1 MEFSFSLVPTTDLR
15 SYTRIVERAEA
26 WGFDHVWCP
35 DQGFMRD
42 PFVALACAGAT
53 TTIPLGLAV
62 TNPFSRHPVQVARA
76 AGTLADLRDG
86 RFILGYGAGELE
98 RQRRRMGAPEGPLI
112 PAMRDAITTVR
123 RLLNGERVS
132 IDTPVFRL
140 VDVGLEFVPTA
151 PVPIY
156 IATAGP
162 AAFALSGEVAD
173 GVIVG
178 DVACPVAMREIVRV
192 VREAAAKAGRA
203 PGAVKVVAWVS
214 TIVTDDPAP
223 LREMLRLPVIG
234 RAASNTAAWTRGLL
248 GVDDA
253 TVATLKAALSSG
265 ARSIGQEVVPDSL
278 IEAMTLV
285 GSADHVVSRIRA
297 LGEAGVDMIGCR
309 MPVALA
315 GQVDF
320 EGNLTRISESVIPQ
334 FRQGKAA

>member
-1 MEFSFSLVPTTDLR
+1 MQFSFSLVPTMGLR
-15 SYTRIVERAEA
+15 DYARVVQRAEA

-42 PFVALACAGAT
+42 PFVALAAAAT
-53 TTIPLGLAV
+53 GTSIPLGLAV

-76 AGTLADLRDG
+76 AGTLADLRNG
-86 RFILGYGAGELE
+86 QFILGYGAGELE

-112 PAMRDAITTVR
+112 AALRDAVTTCR
-123 RLLNGERVS
+123 RLLAGERVS
-132 IDTPVFRL
+132 IESPVFQLR
-140 VDVGLEFVPTA
+140 DVGLEFTPTA

-162 AAFALSGEVAD
+162 QAFALSGELAD

-178 DVACPVAMREIVRV
+178 DVACPKAMREIVRL
-192 VREAAAKAGRA
+192 VREAAERAGRP

-214 TIVTDDPAP
+214 TIVTDEPAA

-234 RAASNTAAWTRGLL
+234 RAASNMAGWTRGLL
-248 GVDDA
+248 GVDDHA
-253 TVATLKAALSSG
+253 VAALKAALASPAG
-265 ARSIGQEVVPDSL
+265 GIGQDIVPDSL
-278 IEAMTLV
+278 IDAMALV
-285 GSADHVVSRIRA
+285 GTASDLVARIAA

-315 GQVDF
+315 SRVDF
-320 EGNLTRISESVIPQ
+320 EGNLARIAEQVIPA
-334 FRQGKAA
+334 FRNGERR

>member
-15 SYTRIVERAEA
+15 SYARIVRRAED

-42 PFVALACAGAT
+42 PFVALASAAT
-53 TTIPLGLAV
+53 ITSIPLGLAV

-112 PAMRDAITTVR
+112 PAMRDAVNTVR
-123 RLLNGERVS
+123 RLLAGERVS
-132 IDTPVFRL
+132 IESPVFQLR
-140 VDVGLEFVPTA
+140 DVGLEFHPTSH
-151 PVPIY
+151 VPIY

-162 AAFALSGEVAD
+162 AGFRLAGEVAD

-178 DVACPVAMREIVRV
+178 DIASPEAMRAVIRLVHEG
-192 VREAAAKAGRA
+192 AAKAGRDPA
-203 PGAVKVVAWVS
+203 SIKVVAWVS
-214 TIVTDDPAP
+214 TIVTDAPAD
-223 LREMLRLPVIG
+223 LRAMLRLPVIG
-234 RAASNTAAWTRGLL
+234 RAASNMAAGTRALL

-253 TVATLKAALSSG
+253 AVAALKVALG
-265 ARSIGQEVVPDSL
+265 NLPGGIGTDIVPDSL
-278 IEAMTLV
+278 IDSMALV
-285 GSADHVVSRIRA
+285 GTPEEIAARIAA
-297 LGEAGVDMIGCR
+297 LAETGVDMIGCR

-315 GQVDF
+315 DRVDF
-320 EGNLTRISESVIPQ
+320 EGNLDRIATQVMPR
-334 FRQGKAA
+334 FRKAPRA